1 MADWT
6 RGKQKRVCILLGLI
20 IFLTASFL
28 TFDWTQ
34 YYFDLVRI
42 SEPELI
48 YTRIAKT
55 LTSFLIFLL
64 ALSVGDDGINDID
77 PRKLRWSFVAIF
89 AGDLLFLMDEIHPAF
104 DYAAILS
111 FLVGQVLLVLR
122 NGQGFR
128 TYVRRKRGIGDW
140 IGDILLG
147 AAILIVTGL
156 LFALTLFENLQGSPL
171 LYVIAGYALFLDLSL
186 WTAWTALRAGYFP
199 QTNAL
204 LIAVGATFFFIGDY
218 LVGFNLSL
226 EPSLQRATTVFLTWV
241 FYAPAITLLAL
252 SGYRWGKKRKTG
264 KARRT

>member
-20 IFLTASFL
+20 IALTASFL

-34 YYFDLVRI
+34 YYFDLVRV
-42 SEPELI
+42 SDPELM

-64 ALSVGDDGINDID
+64 ALSIGDDGISPTDA
-77 PRKLRWSFVAIF
+77 RKLRWAFVAIF
-89 AGDLLFLMDEIHPAF
+89 AGDILFLLNEIHPAF
-104 DYAAILS
+104 DYAAIVS

-128 TYVRRKRGIGDW
+128 AYFRRKSGIGAYA
-140 IGDILLG
+140 GDILLG
-147 AAILIVTGL
+147 LAIVVITGL
-156 LFALTLFENLQGSPL
+156 LFAPTLLENLQGSPL
-171 LYVIAGYALFLDLSL
+171 LYVIAVYALFLDVSL
-186 WTAWTALRAGYFP
+186 WTGWTTLRAGFFP
-199 QTNAL
+199 RANAL
-204 LIAVGATFFFIGDY
+204 LIAVGATCFFAGDY

-226 EPSLQRATTVFLTWV
+226 EPSLQRAATVFATWA

-252 SGYRWGKKRKTG
+252 SGYWWGKKRKYR
-264 KARRT
+264 KK

>member
-20 IFLTASFL
+20 IALTASFL

-34 YYFDLVRI
+34 YYFDLVRV
-42 SEPELI
+42 SDPELM

-64 ALSVGDDGINDID
+64 AMSAGDDGINETD
-77 PRKLRWSFVAIF
+77 PRKLRWAFVAIF
-89 AGDLLFLMDEIHPAF
+89 AGDILFLLNEIHPAF

-128 TYVRRKRGIGDW
+128 AYFQRKSGIGTYA
-140 IGDILLG
+140 GDILLG
-147 AAILIVTGL
+147 LAIVVITGL
-156 LFALTLFENLQGSPL
+156 LFALTLLENLQGSPL
-171 LYVIAGYALFLDLSL
+171 LYVIAVYALFLDVSL
-186 WTAWTALRAGYFP
+186 WTGWTTLRAGYFP
-199 QTNAL
+199 RANAL
-204 LIAVGATFFFIGDY
+204 LIAAGATCFFIGDY

-226 EPSLQRATTVFLTWV
+226 EPSLQRAATVFATWA

-252 SGYRWGKKRKTG
+252 SGYRWVKKGTQESG
-264 KARRT
+264 